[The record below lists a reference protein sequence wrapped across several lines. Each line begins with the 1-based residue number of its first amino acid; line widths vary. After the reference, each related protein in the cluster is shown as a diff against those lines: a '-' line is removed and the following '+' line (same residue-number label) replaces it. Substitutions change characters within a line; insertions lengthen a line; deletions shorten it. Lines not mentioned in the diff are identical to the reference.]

1 MITGLTTLEEEMTN
15 MKVILEK
22 LTKESAEK
30 KACIKLQEEK
40 IVKLTKKLE
49 K

>member
-1 MITGLTTLEEEMTN
+1 
-15 MKVILEK
+15 MKAILEK
-22 LTKESAEK
+22 THQRERRKEAR
-30 KACIKLQEEK
+30 IKFQEEK